1 MDPELQKNVDAE
13 NRRNRAQPTA
23 LENNLRDDRWH
34 QALVEKMALDI
45 PGLRPALI
53 EDAGRLRQVK
63 ELVKF
68 RHRLRNLYGEDL
80 DPAKTRDIQ
89 AIVTDFFEAFPA
101 IHRRF
106 VERLREI
113 GDAL

>member
-1 MDPELQKNVDAE
+1 MHTYASFL
-13 NRRNRAQPTA
+13 
-23 LENNLRDDRWH
+23 
-34 QALVEKMALDI
+34 
-45 PGLRPALI
+45 ALI
-53 EDAGRLRQVK
+53 EDRMRHRQVK

-80 DPAKTRDIQ
+80 DPVKTRDIQ
-89 AIVTDFFEAFPA
+89 AIVTDFFEAFPT

-113 GDAL
+113 ADAL

>member
-1 MDPELQKNVDAE
+1 M
-13 NRRNRAQPTA
+13 
-23 LENNLRDDRWH
+23 
-34 QALVEKMALDI
+34 EKMALDI

-53 EDAGRLRQVK
+53 ENPKRLRQVK

-68 RHRLRNLYGEDL
+68 RLRLRDLYGEDL
-80 DPAKTRDIQ
+80 DPLRTRDIQ

-113 GDAL
+113 ADAL